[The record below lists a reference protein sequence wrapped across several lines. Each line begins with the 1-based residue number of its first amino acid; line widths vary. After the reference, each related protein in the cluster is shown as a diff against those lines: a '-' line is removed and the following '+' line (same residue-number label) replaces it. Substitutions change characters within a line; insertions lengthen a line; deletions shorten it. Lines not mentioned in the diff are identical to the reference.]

1 MRAESVARAASLDT
15 LEIWMIRVVEVGVGL
30 LIVFLLAV
38 VVGVLLPDHGHIERS
53 VEVSSPVRQVYDS
66 MNSFRRYPQWS
77 ALRGFDPNM
86 SMTLSGPEAGPGA
99 KVSWTSPP
107 EKVGDGSLEIK
118 SSEPDSKIV
127 VSIDSPWIGTN
138 KTYTTTLLPAA
149 NGKTLKI
156 DVAYDVD
163 YGWNLLWRY
172 GGLYINGTP
181 ATIVQ
186 GSLNSLAALLAGF
199 PNTDYKDQ
207 KIDIAD
213 VQAKP
218 LFLVNTK
225 AKRTLDDVEDATNTA
240 VGEIEAAMKKTGLTA
255 AGPRMTITSNWGEE
269 EYAFTVAIPVSATT
283 FKLAGQDYTIQTP
296 VTAPSDTGDDNEQP
310 AAPNP
315 GDKDKSGML
324 VIDANVRAAL
334 WYQGKALVTDYTGSP
349 AALPLLR
356 LNQKA
361 YAETHGYHYSE
372 TGLGR
377 PWDELTSAPDADA
390 DQQTF
395 KVYLPIQP

>member
-1 MRAESVARAASLDT
+1 
-15 LEIWMIRVVEVGVGL
+15 MIRIVEVVVAL
-30 LIVFLLAV
+30 LIVFVLAI
-38 VVGVLLPDHGHIERS
+38 VVGVLLPDHGHIERF

-66 MNSFRRYPQWS
+66 MNTFRRYPQWS
-77 ALRGFDPNM
+77 ALRGFDPNLN
-86 SMTLSGPEAGPGA
+86 MTLSGPQAGPGA
-99 KVSWTSPP
+99 KVSWTGSAQR
-107 EKVGDGSLEIK
+107 VGDGSLEIK
-118 SSEPDSKIV
+118 SSEPDSKIIMD
-127 VSIDSPWIGTN
+127 IDNAWTGTN
-138 KTYTTTLLPAA
+138 KTYTATLLPAA

-156 DVAYDVD
+156 NIAYDVD
-163 YGWNLLWRY
+163 YGWNLWWRY

-181 ATIVQ
+181 AAVIQ
-186 GSLNSLAALLAGF
+186 GSLNNLSALLAGF

-207 KIDIAD
+207 QIDSID
-213 VQAKP
+213 VQARP

-240 VGEIEAAMKKTGLTA
+240 VGEIQAAMKKAGLTA
-255 AGPRMTITSNWGEE
+255 AGPPMTITTSWGEE
-269 EYAFTVAIPVSATT
+269 EYAFAVAIPVSAAT
-283 FKLAGQDYTIQTP
+283 FTLAGQEHSIETP
-296 VTAPSDTGDDNEQP
+296 VTAPSDTGDDEESP

-324 VIDANVRAAL
+324 VVDANVRAAL
-334 WYQGKALVTDYTGSP
+334 WYQGKALVTEYSGSP

-361 YAETHGYHYSE
+361 YAETHGYRYSE

-377 PWDELTSAPDADA
+377 PWDELTSTPDAAA

-395 KVYLPIQP
+395 KVYLPIRL

>member
-1 MRAESVARAASLDT
+1 
-15 LEIWMIRVVEVGVGL
+15 MIRIVEVVVAL
-30 LIVFLLAV
+30 LVVLLLAV
-38 VVGVLLPDHGHIERS
+38 VIGVLLPSHGHIERS

-66 MNSFRRYPQWS
+66 MNTFRRYPQWS
-77 ALRGFDPNM
+77 ALRGLDPNV

-99 KVSWTSPP
+99 KVSWTGSP
-107 EKVGDGSLEIK
+107 EKVGNGSLEIK
-118 SSEPDSKIV
+118 SSEPDNKIAMN
-127 VSIDSPWIGTN
+127 IDSSSIGTN
-138 KTYTTTLLPAA
+138 KTYTVTLLPAA

-156 DVAYDVD
+156 NLAYDVD

-181 ATIVQ
+181 ATIIQ
-186 GSLNSLAALLAGF
+186 GSLNSLSGLLAGF

-207 KIDIAD
+207 QIDIVD

-240 VGEIEAAMKKTGLTA
+240 VGEIEAAMKKVGLSA
-255 AGPRMTITSNWGEE
+255 AGPRMTITTNWGEE
-269 EYAFTVAIPVSATT
+269 EYAFAVAIPVNATT
-283 FKLAGQDYTIQTP
+283 FTLAGQEYTIETP
-296 VTAPSDTGDDNEQP
+296 VTAPSDTGDDDEQP

-315 GDKDKSGML
+315 GDKDKNGMR

-334 WYQGKALVTDYTGSP
+334 WYQGKALVTEYTGSP

-361 YAETHGYHYSE
+361 YAETHGYRYSE
-372 TGLGR
+372 TGMGR
-377 PWDELTSAPDADA
+377 PWDELTTAPDADA

-395 KVYLPIQP
+395 KVYLPIQL